1 MTTFSIDFQTLCYE
15 IISEQFR
22 FLTYFKNVA
31 YFTNV
36 TLHIWD
42 SLRNVLNFFSFFFV
56 SYLHAWA
63 KFYDAAAAARL
74 CPRPSFGVSRHAVT
88 FDEIKLQK
96 EHQGLQG
103 CSQTSSKVWE
113 DFNVHKAF
121 VQAICTGYYDKYELK
136 LGQWTYTT
144 PRHIQIRIKLPSLSL
159 PVLIQ

>member
-1 MTTFSIDFQTLCYE
+1 MSHLNFLQSWSIFSNIWIFTPKMTTFSIDFQTLCYE

-31 YFTNV
+31 YFANV

-74 CPRPSFGVSRHAVT
+74 CPRPSFGVSRHALT
-88 FDEIKLQK
+88 FDERSSRVQS
-96 EHQGLQG
+96 EHN
-103 CSQTSSKVWE
+103 SS
-113 DFNVHKAF
+113 
-121 VQAICTGYYDKYELK
+121 
-136 LGQWTYTT
+136 
-144 PRHIQIRIKLPSLSL
+144 
-159 PVLIQ
+159 VLRKDLI